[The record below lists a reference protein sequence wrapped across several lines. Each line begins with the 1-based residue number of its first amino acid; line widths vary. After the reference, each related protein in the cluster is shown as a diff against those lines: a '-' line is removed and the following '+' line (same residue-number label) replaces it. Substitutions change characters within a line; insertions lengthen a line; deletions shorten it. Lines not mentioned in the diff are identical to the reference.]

1 MVSAATSLDS
11 AILAYLKSDHMLRE
25 GHFAYRSGR
34 HSAALL
40 DRDRLLADP
49 QAASRM
55 AYALAKQYFTD
66 KIDTVAAPSIWGAG
80 LAQFIAYFF
89 DPKAK
94 VVYATPLP
102 DGGKKVADNL
112 LGLIQHKR
120 VLLADNVII
129 SGDTLTWFDQEIEK
143 HNGEVIGICTLW
155 NGSTH
160 EEIGGHKV
168 FGLLNAL
175 YPSLDPT
182 ECPLCA
188 AGEGKPTEVHY

>member
-1 MVSAATSLDS
+1 MVSAATMLDS
-11 AILAYLKSDHMLRE
+11 TILDYLKRDHLLRE
-25 GHFAYRSGR
+25 GHFAFRSGR
-34 HSAALL
+34 HSSALL

-66 KIDTVAAPSIWGAG
+66 KVDTVAAPSIWGAG
-80 LAQFIAYFF
+80 LAQFIAYFL

-102 DGGKKVADNL
+102 KGGKKVADNL

-120 VLLADNVII
+120 VLLADNLII
-129 SGDTLTWFDQEIEK
+129 SGDTLTWFDREIEK

-155 NGSTH
+155 NGTH
-160 EEIGGHKV
+160 EQIGGHTV

-175 YPSLDPT
+175 YPSYEPAD
-182 ECPLCA
+182 CPLCA
-188 AGEGKPTEVHY
+188 AGAGAPIEVPY

>member
-1 MVSAATSLDS
+1 MVSTVTSLDS
-11 AILAYLKSDHMLRE
+11 AILNYLRHDHLLRE

-34 HSAALL
+34 HSGALL

-55 AYALAKQYFTD
+55 AYALAKQYFTA
-66 KIDTVAAPSIWGAG
+66 KVDTVAAPSIWGAG
-80 LAQFIAYFF
+80 LAQFIAYFL

-102 DGGKKVADNL
+102 DGGKQVAENL

-129 SGDTLTWFDQEIEK
+129 SGDTLTWFDREIEK
-143 HNGEVIGICTLW
+143 HGGEVVGICTLW
-155 NGSTH
+155 NGTH
-160 EEIGGHKV
+160 DAIGGHRV
-168 FGLLNAL
+168 FGLLNEL
-175 YPSLDPT
+175 YPSFAPDQ
-182 ECPLCA
+182 CPICGA
-188 AGEGKPTEVHY
+188 SAGKPTEVHY